1 MATVTWT
8 KIQGMS
14 LARAVRQVGFDITV
28 YEDYNTEIQ
37 LEVQKKAIKR
47 VLQELNEYYYYETN
61 QTLTDIKKGVYV
73 ICLSSPFSIKYPGGL
88 SEIIYI
94 GRGNVLG
101 RLRSHFARSL
111 FPFMQSLAGTDFD
124 FFISE
129 PKMPGPGVAGE
140 YFKHV
145 EYLLLDRFKKKF
157 GGAEREVWFPLLNS
171 NAGSKKKL
179 DSGDGW
185 EMPLSRA
192 GKTPRW
198 ALEPTR
204 YWDFEKLG

>member
-1 MATVTWT
+1 MAKVTWT
-8 KIQGMS
+8 KIQGIS

-28 YEDYNTEIQ
+28 YDDYNGEIQ
-37 LEVQKKAIKR
+37 SEVQKQAIR
-47 VLQELNEYYYYETN
+47 QVLQELSDAYYYQTN
-61 QTLTDIKKGVYV
+61 GVLKDIRKGVYV
-73 ICLSSPFSIKYPGGL
+73 ICLSSPFAISYPAGL

-94 GRGNVLG
+94 GRGNVLS
-101 RLRSHFARSL
+101 RLKSHFAHSL
-111 FPFMQSLAGTDFD
+111 FPFMQSLSGTDFD

-145 EYLLLDRFKKKF
+145 EFLLLDSFKKKF
-157 GGAEREVWFPLLNS
+157 GGVKREDWFPLLNN

-179 DSGDGW
+179 ESGDGW
-185 EMPLSRA
+185 DKPLSRA

>member
-28 YEDYNTEIQ
+28 YEDYNGEIQ

-61 QTLTDIKKGVYV
+61 RTLKDIKMGVYV
-73 ICLSSPFSIKYPGGL
+73 ICLSSPFAINYPGGL

-101 RLRSHFARSL
+101 RLRSHFAHSL
-111 FPFMQSLAGTDFD
+111 FPFMQSLSGTDFD

-171 NAGSKKKL
+171 NAGSKKNL

-185 EMPLSRA
+185 DKPLSRA

>member
-28 YEDYNTEIQ
+28 YEDYNGEIQ

-61 QTLTDIKKGVYV
+61 RTLKDIKMGVYV
-73 ICLSSPFSIKYPGGL
+73 ICLSSPFAINYPGGL

-101 RLRSHFARSL
+101 RLRSHFAHSL
-111 FPFMQSLAGTDFD
+111 FPFMQSLSGTDFD

-140 YFKHV
+140 YFKTRGILATRSFQ
-145 EYLLLDRFKKKF
+145 E
-157 GGAEREVWFPLLNS
+157 EVWRCGARGVVPS
-171 NAGSKKKL
+171 IKQQCRIEEEPRQW
-179 DSGDGW
+179 GW
-185 EMPLSRA
+185 LGQAAIPSR
-192 GKTPRW
+192 
-198 ALEPTR
+198 ENPT
-204 YWDFEKLG
+204 LGTGAH

>member
-14 LARAVRQVGFDITV
+14 LARAARQVGFDITV

-37 LEVQKKAIKR
+37 TEVHKQAIKQ
-47 VLQELNEYYYYETN
+47 VLQELSDSYYYKTN
-61 QTLTDIKKGVYV
+61 RTLKDVKKGVYV
-73 ICLSSPFSIKYPGGL
+73 ICLSSPFAINYPGGL
-88 SEIIYI
+88 LEIIYI
-94 GRGNVLG
+94 GRGNVLS
-101 RLRSHFARSL
+101 RLRSHFAHSL
-111 FPFMQSLAGTDFD
+111 FPFMQSLSGTDFD

-129 PKMPGPGVAGE
+129 PKMPGPGVASY

-145 EYLLLDRFKKKF
+145 EYLLLDRFRKKF
-157 GGAEREVWFPLLNS
+157 GGVEREAWFPLLNN

-185 EMPLSRA
+185 DKPLSRA

>member
-1 MATVTWT
+1 MPTTTWT

-14 LARAVRQVGFDITV
+14 LARAARQVGFDITV

-37 LEVQKKAIKR
+37 TEVRKQAIKQ
-47 VLQELNEYYYYETN
+47 VLQELNDSYYYDTN
-61 QTLTDIKKGVYV
+61 RTLKGVKKGVYV
-73 ICLSSPFSIKYPGGL
+73 ICLSSPFAIKYPRGL

-94 GRGNVLG
+94 GRGNVMG
-101 RLRSHFARSL
+101 RLKSHFAHSL
-111 FPFMQSLAGTDFD
+111 FPFMQSLSGADFD
-124 FFISE
+124 FYISE
-129 PKMPGPGVAGE
+129 PKMPGPGSASE

-145 EYLLLDRFKKKF
+145 EYLLLDGFKRRF
-157 GGAEREVWFPLLNS
+157 GGFEREEWFPLLNN

-179 DSGDGW
+179 DNGNGW
-185 EMPLSRA
+185 NKPLSRA

-204 YWDFEKLG
+204 YWDFEKLD

>member
-28 YEDYNTEIQ
+28 YEDYNGEVQ
-37 LEVQKKAIKR
+37 LEVQKKAINR

-61 QTLTDIKKGVYV
+61 RTLKDIKKGVYV
-73 ICLSSPFSIKYPGGL
+73 ICLSSPFAINYPGGL

-101 RLRSHFARSL
+101 RLRSHFAHSL
-111 FPFMQSLAGTDFD
+111 FPFMQSLSGTDFD
-124 FFISE
+124 FLISE
-129 PKMPGPGVAGE
+129 PKMRGPGVAGE

-157 GGAEREVWFPLLNS
+157 GGAEREVWFPLLNR

-185 EMPLSRA
+185 DKPLSRA

>member
-1 MATVTWT
+1 
-8 KIQGMS
+8 MS

-28 YEDYNTEIQ
+28 YEDYNAEIQ
-37 LEVQKKAIKR
+37 MEVQKQAITQ
-47 VLQELNEYYYYETN
+47 VLEELSSSYYYKTN
-61 QTLTDIKKGVYV
+61 RTLKDIKKGVYV
-73 ICLSSPFSIKYPGGL
+73 ICLSSPFVIKYPKGL

-94 GRGNVLG
+94 GRGNVLS
-101 RLRSHFARSL
+101 RLRSHFAHSL
-111 FPFMQSLAGTDFD
+111 FPFMQSLSGTDFD
-124 FFISE
+124 FFVSE

-145 EYLLLDRFKKKF
+145 EYLLLDSFKKKF
-157 GGAEREVWFPLLNS
+157 GGAKRETWFPLLNS
-171 NAGSKKKL
+171 NAGSEKRL

-185 EMPLSRA
+185 DKPLSRA

>member
-1 MATVTWT
+1 
-8 KIQGMS
+8 
-14 LARAVRQVGFDITV
+14 
-28 YEDYNTEIQ
+28 
-37 LEVQKKAIKR
+37 
-47 VLQELNEYYYYETN
+47 
-61 QTLTDIKKGVYV
+61 
-73 ICLSSPFSIKYPGGL
+73 
-88 SEIIYI
+88 
-94 GRGNVLG
+94 
-101 RLRSHFARSL
+101 
-111 FPFMQSLAGTDFD
+111 MQSLSGTDFD

-129 PKMPGPGVAGE
+129 PKMPGRGVAGE

-157 GGAEREVWFPLLNS
+157 GGAQREEWFPLLNS
-171 NAGSKKKL
+171 NSGSKKNL

-185 EMPLSRA
+185 DKPLSRA